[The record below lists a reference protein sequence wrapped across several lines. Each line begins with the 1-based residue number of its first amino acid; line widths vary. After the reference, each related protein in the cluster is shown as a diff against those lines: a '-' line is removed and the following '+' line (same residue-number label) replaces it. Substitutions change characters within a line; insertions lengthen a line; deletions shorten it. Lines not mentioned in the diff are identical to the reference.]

1 MEARHTVA
9 STLLLLDS
17 LVYPGSAS
25 CSAPVASPLSRPP
38 VQTSKHKA
46 IDASVTIIR
55 MTAIDVQPTKAAD
68 KVRAYRA
75 QAFSQTIR
83 HFAAP
88 ETSTTAKP
96 AAYMIADFQ

>member
-25 CSAPVASPLSRPP
+25 CSAPAASPLSRPP
-38 VQTSKHKA
+38 VQTSSHSSGHETVA
-46 IDASVTIIR
+46 ASVTIVDL
-55 MTAIDVQPTKAAD
+55 TAVDLQAPKAPA

-75 QAFSQTIR
+75 QTFTLTSR

-88 ETSTTAKP
+88 GAKP
-96 AAYMIADFQ
+96 VPYMIANFQ

>member
-9 STLLLLDS
+9 STLLLLAS

-25 CSAPVASPLSRPP
+25 CSAPAASPLSRPP
-38 VQTSKHKA
+38 VQTFRHEA

-55 MTAIDVQPTKAAD
+55 LTAIEMQNPQAAD
-68 KVRAYRA
+68 RLRDHRA
-75 QAFSQTIR
+75 QIFTRTIR
-83 HFAAP
+83 HFTPP
-88 ETSTTAKP
+88 ETSGAKP